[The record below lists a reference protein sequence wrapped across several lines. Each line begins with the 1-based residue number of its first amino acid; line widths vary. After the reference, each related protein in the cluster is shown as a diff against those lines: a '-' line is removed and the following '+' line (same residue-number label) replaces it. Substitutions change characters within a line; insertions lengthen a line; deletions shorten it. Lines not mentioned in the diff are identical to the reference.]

1 MMYFIKAIYFAPEES
16 VMKRI
21 LGLIVGVLLT
31 IVPVTSLAQ
40 ANVPAGVA
48 LGIEPVRFRL
58 DAARSTF
65 MVHANRAGLAWFKGH
80 SHRIAVKDFSGEVSL
95 ALDALNPASLELTVR
110 VNSLEETDPV
120 FTREQ
125 KAIIKKE
132 LDELVLESAKYP
144 EIKFKS
150 TDVNGSITHAAFDVQ
165 IGGELTLHG
174 VTRHITIPA
183 RVTLDGDSLR
193 AVGEFE
199 INRKKY
205 GVKATTAARGLV
217 RIRHGI
223 KFKFD
228 IIGTRV

>member
-1 MMYFIKAIYFAPEES
+1 
-16 VMKRI
+16 MKRAI
-21 LGLIVGVLLT
+21 GLIVGVLLT
-31 IVPVTSLAQ
+31 IAPVAIQAQ
-40 ANVPAGVA
+40 ANIPVGSVRG
-48 LGIEPVRFRL
+48 LEPVRFRL

-65 MVHANRAGLAWFKGH
+65 LVHANRAGLAWFKGH

-95 ALDALNPASLELTVR
+95 ALVALNPASLELTVR

-120 FTREQ
+120 FTPEQ
-125 KAIIKKE
+125 KAVIKKE

-144 EIKFKS
+144 EIKFRS
-150 TDVNGSITHAAFDVQ
+150 TDVKGSIKQGGFDVE
-165 IGGELTLHG
+165 IGGDLTLHG

-183 RVTLDGDSLR
+183 RVTIDGNSLR

-217 RIRHGI
+217 RVRHGI